1 MQRKNKRLWDAQKVD
16 NDLIDSF
23 YQDATEQA
31 TRSTRLVLEIIELQ
45 RDEEELF
52 SLQYQFQ
59 ALQMKI
65 ENLRYANALEQK
77 LAILEKKLAMAPPK
91 LMVEQLK
98 PTKSVV

>member
-31 TRSTRLVLEIIELQ
+31 TRSTRLVLEISELQ
-45 RDEEELF
+45 RD
-52 SLQYQFQ
+52 
-59 ALQMKI
+59 

-77 LAILEKKLAMAPPK
+77 LAILEKKVAMAPPK

>member
-1 MQRKNKRLWDAQKVD
+1 LQRENKRLWDAQKAD

-31 TRSTRLVLEIIELQ
+31 TRSTRLVLEISESQ
-45 RDEEELF
+45 RDEGELF

-77 LAILEKKLAMAPPK
+77 LAILEKRCTGF
-91 LMVEQLK
+91 VEK
-98 PTKSVV
+98 IEFWKNKIWNWE